1 MGGWFLD
8 IFIEYLVRVVVGV
21 IKTRGKDAWPV
32 VKATVAE
39 SYCPAAGFGCPVA
52 EVYYEYVVDGKLYT
66 GIHQKAFIFLSSGE
80 HYVRQLAPGADLSV
94 RLNPGNPAA
103 SIALERDQTLVYT
116 VDTHTM

>member
-1 MGGWFLD
+1 ARTFQRNPGRLCKTLLYQQQLTQPSFTVANYLLRSSQLMGGWFLD

-66 GIHQKAFIFLSSGE
+66 GIHQK
-80 HYVRQLAPGADLSV
+80 
-94 RLNPGNPAA
+94 
-103 SIALERDQTLVYT
+103 
-116 VDTHTM
+116 